1 MSIESILEIDWVT
14 YVSAVVTLLVALCTV
29 VDAFVDA
36 TPTKRDD
43 EVVKPITSAILGFLS
58 RFSLFRGKR

>member
-1 MSIESILEIDWVT
+1 MSIESILEIDWMT
-14 YVSAVVTLLVALCTV
+14 YASAAVALLVALCTA
-29 VDAFVDA
+29 VDAFVSA

-43 EVVKPITSAILGFLS
+43 EVVKPITSAILGFLA